1 MKKIMFYCQYLSGI
15 GHLVRSTEIVRSLVK
30 KFQVYFINGGPPIE
44 GFKMPP
50 QVELIGLPAL
60 WLEDGKFTVA
70 DRSKNV
76 EYVKKIR
83 KNQLI
88 ATFDRV
94 QPDCLITEFFPFG
107 RHKLLFE
114 LLPLVEHI
122 KSTRPDTKIVCSLRD
137 VIGKVSDSQEE
148 ETICRLMNKY
158 FDLLLLHSDTNF
170 QTFADT
176 FPRHQDIKCE
186 ITHTGFVT
194 QSPKTNYDNDKVWGE
209 IDPETAKILVSVG
222 GGRIGYELLEAVVE
236 ASVILAKNIRHKIQI
251 FTGPFIPEEKLSRL
265 QKAACERGNINIAKY
280 TTQFISY
287 MKRADVS
294 ISLSGYNTT
303 MNILSTGVKAI
314 VVPLGH
320 ENQDREQLVRNQK
333 LEKLGIVEVIHPDN
347 LKPAHLSD
355 VIIACINKK
364 TVMNICQ
371 FNLQG
376 ADNTAAF
383 LQEFLDLRSC
393 TSIASRQSLDIL
405 VPSAKDAPV
414 VPADRNFGYRGSAWE
429 LVVEVPPNGESKVQ
443 ELS

>member
-1 MKKIMFYCQYLSGI
+1 MFYCQYLSGI

-70 DRSKNV
+70 DRFKNV
-76 EYVKKIR
+76 EDVKEIR

-88 ATFDRV
+88 ATFNRV

-122 KSTRPDTKIVCSLRD
+122 KYTKPDTKIVCSLRD
-137 VIGKVSDSQEE
+137 VIGKVSDLQEE
-148 ETICRLMNKY
+148 ETICQLMNKY
-158 FDLLLLHSDTNF
+158 FDLLLFHSDTNF
-170 QTFADT
+170 QTFAES

-186 ITHTGFVT
+186 IIHTGFVT
-194 QSPKTNYDNDKVWGE
+194 QSSKTNYDNVPVWGE
-209 IDPETAKILVSVG
+209 INPKTAKILVSVG

-236 ASVILAKNIRHKIQI
+236 ASVILAKSINYKIKV
-251 FTGPFIPEEKLSRL
+251 FTGPFIPEEKFSEL
-265 QKAACERGNINIAKY
+265 QKAAWVHGNINIAKY
-280 TTQFISY
+280 TPQLLAY
-287 MKRADVS
+287 MKTADIS

-320 ENQDREQLVRNQK
+320 ENQDKEQLVRTQK

-355 VIIACINKK
+355 VIIACLNNKP
-364 TVMNICQ
+364 VMKNCQ

-383 LQEFLDLRSC
+383 LQNFIDSKFLA
-393 TSIASRQSLDIL
+393 TAIL
-405 VPSAKDAPV
+405 
-414 VPADRNFGYRGSAWE
+414 
-429 LVVEVPPNGESKVQ
+429 
-443 ELS
+443 